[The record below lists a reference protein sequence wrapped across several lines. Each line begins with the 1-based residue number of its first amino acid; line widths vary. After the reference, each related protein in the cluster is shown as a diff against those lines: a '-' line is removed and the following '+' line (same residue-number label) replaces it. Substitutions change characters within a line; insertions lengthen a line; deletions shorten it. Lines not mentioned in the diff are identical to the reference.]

1 MPVTDF
7 TQLPQKQKM
16 LTLAGTLLGML
27 LAALDQTIVSTAGP
41 AIQNDLHIEPS
52 LYVWLTTSYLVSST
66 VMTPVWGK
74 LSDIYGRRTIL
85 VTGISIFLLG
95 SLACGL
101 SSTTQLLIAARV
113 VQGLGAASLFTTAF
127 AVVADL
133 FTARERGKYS
143 GIFGA
148 VFGLSSV
155 VGPLVGG
162 FITDNISWHWCFYIN
177 LPIGAVALG
186 VILTRMPPL
195 KQEQDH
201 KPKIDFIGALLFGVA
216 VVPLLLALSFGKFDV
231 KPNETGFLWTSPQI
245 LAMFAAFV
253 VFLGAFIA
261 WERRAPDAMI
271 DLKLF
276 GNKAFA
282 IGNLASFVVGMSFLG
297 AIVFLPLFM
306 VNVVG
311 LSATRSGLTTTPLTF
326 GIVAANI
333 ISGQVSSRTGK
344 YKFLII
350 GALLILMAGFAIMA
364 FTVDV
369 NATQAGMSLRMII
382 IGLGLGPAIP
392 LFSLHISNA
401 VEPRQ
406 IGAATST
413 STLSRNLGSTIGIAI
428 FGTFFG
434 TTLTQAMTDRIAEA
448 TADVPPAFISQLR
461 APSTT
466 SDQTPAGEE
475 GTPAATAFDQKAIEQ
490 KIHDRFA
497 AQRVVVDKAIGA
509 DDEAALAELAKT
521 PNLDERMKAV
531 VDGGGIAKVVGAG
544 FAAQKQKLQEAFDKG
559 PDAVAA
565 VANDPTVSPGLA
577 AKLKEIP
584 PPALASPEARAQIL
598 AGISLGL
605 DKARDDAIVGARAQ
619 ALAGAKKGLDDAEAK
634 AVATVGKIGAAMKQA
649 FTDAIVRVYFVA
661 IFFALFGLL
670 VTLMLPELPLRGGP
684 GGGAGRPPPS
694 E

>member
-1 MPVTDF
+1 MTDY

-41 AIQNDLHIEPS
+41 AIQRDLHIEPS
-52 LYVWLTTSYLVSST
+52 LYVWLTTSYLVAST

-95 SLACGL
+95 SFFCGV
-101 SSTTQLLIAARV
+101 STSTTQLIVARV

-155 VGPLVGG
+155 IGPLVGG
-162 FITDNISWHWCFYIN
+162 FITDTFNWHWCFFIN
-177 LPIGAVALG
+177 LPIGAIALT
-186 VILTRMPPL
+186 VILTRMPSL

-201 KPKIDFIGALLFGVA
+201 KAKIDFTGALLFAVA
-216 VVPLLLALSFGKFDV
+216 VIPLLLALSFGKFDV
-231 KPNETGFLWTSPQI
+231 KPGETGFLWTSPQI
-245 LAMFAAFV
+245 LGMFGAFV
-253 VFLGAFIA
+253 VFAIAFIA
-261 WERRAPDAMI
+261 WERRTPDAMI
-271 DLKLF
+271 DVTMF
-276 GNKAFA
+276 RNKAYA

-344 YKFLII
+344 YKFLIV
-350 GALLILMAGFAIMA
+350 GALLILMAGFAAMA

-369 NATQAGMSLRMII
+369 DATQGGMALRMVL
-382 IGLGLGPAIP
+382 IGLGLGPSIP

-413 STLSRNLGSTIGIAI
+413 STLSRNLGSTMGLAI

-434 TTLTQAMTDRIAEA
+434 TTLTAAMTDRIAAA
-448 TADVPPAFISQLR
+448 TQDVPPAFVSQLR
-461 APSTT
+461 SGTSS

-475 GTPAATAFDQKAIEQ
+475 GAPTSTTFDQVAIE
-490 KIHDRFA
+490 KTIHERFA
-497 AQRVVVDKAIGA
+497 AQRIVLDKALDH

-521 PNLDERMKAV
+521 PNLDERMKAM
-531 VDGGGIAKVVGAG
+531 VDGGGIGKVVTAG
-544 FAAQKQKLQEAFDKG
+544 FDAQKRKLKEAFDQG

-565 VANDPTVSPGLA
+565 LANDPTLSPGLA
-577 AKLKEIP
+577 AKLKELP
-584 PPALASPEARAQIL
+584 PPALAAPESRAAIL
-598 AGISLGL
+598 AAISVGM
-605 DKARDDAIVGARAQ
+605 DKARDDAIVAARAN
-619 ALAGAKKGLDDAEAK
+619 AKSGAGKGLDDAEAK
-634 AVATVGKIGAAMKQA
+634 AISTVGKVGAAMKQA

-670 VTLMLPELPLRGGP
+670 VTLLMPELPLRGGP
-684 GGGAGRPPPS
+684 GRSPPPPS